1 MSRIDATARIA
12 DGARIGE
19 DCEIGP
25 YCVIGPEVT
34 LGEGARLVSH
44 VSILGHTTIGPRAR
58 MQPFV
63 SLGGPPQSVHYKGEA
78 SRLVVGSDCDLRE
91 GVTMNIGTAG
101 GRMETRVGDHA
112 LLMTGAHVGHD
123 CIVGDRVIMA
133 NVVGLGGHVEIGDN
147 VIFGALSAVHPFVRI
162 GEQSIVGG
170 CLGVRRDVIPFGAVA
185 SDATLGGLNLIG
197 LKRRGFARA
206 AIHELRAAY
215 RDIFFGE
222 GSLQERAERA
232 ALTYPASEPVQ
243 KVVAFI
249 RSAGKRQLTVPAGTG
264 AGGSE

>member
-1 MSRIDATARIA
+1 VSRIDSTARIA
-12 DGARIGE
+12 GGARIG
-19 DCEIGP
+19 DGCEIGP
-25 YCVIGPEVT
+25 YCVIGPGVT

-44 VSILGHTTIGPRAR
+44 VSIQGHTTIGPRAR

-63 SLGGPPQSVHYKGEA
+63 SLGSPPQSVHYKGEP
-78 SRLVVGSDCDLRE
+78 SRLIVGSDCDLRE
-91 GVTMNIGTAG
+91 GVTMNTGTAG

-133 NVVGLGGHVEIGDN
+133 NTVALGGHAEIGDN
-147 VIFGALSAVHPFVRI
+147 VFLGGLAAVHQFVRV
-162 GEQSIVGG
+162 GEQAMVGG
-170 CLGVRRDVIPFGAVA
+170 CLGVRHDVIPFGAVA
-185 SDATLGGLNLIG
+185 PDGSLGGLNLIG
-197 LKRRGFARA
+197 LKRRGFSRD

-222 GSLQERAERA
+222 GSMLSRTERA
-232 ALTYPASEPVQ
+232 AITYPRSEPVQ

-249 RSAGKRQLTVPAGTG
+249 RGVGKRRLTVPSGT
-264 AGGSE
+264 GGSE